1 MSMLKVKRK
10 TLFILGI
17 AIVMILLAVTS
28 SYAVTSQTT
37 ENPDHVYLSNISYL
51 NEKSFVQ
58 SAYSILLD
66 KNQDSDF
73 ITLNVNG
80 KKMPF
85 LKGICAWATSEI
97 VYDLREYDYDY
108 FTSYIGVD
116 ASEQSD
122 YFNTGAK
129 FYIYTSVDG
138 DYWEERYQSDI
149 LYGWSE
155 APFIKINIKDA
166 NYLKLVADEN
176 QEYPGDFWSPW
187 YDETVYADAK
197 LIKESYVE
205 DTAEVD
211 FIKTVEEYD
220 KKIKTYSVNQEIT
233 GEFEIALLQR
243 EFVKNV
249 GYDLLQQFVRYSDE
263 NYQVISW
270 LMNNV
275 DNLRLYIIG
284 GEPDGSYMESLRV
297 LSKLYATYKDDLNK
311 EDITANGTALKN
323 LYRKMMISLSLTHS
337 TDVGLWAGGMTNNPN
352 DPNNSYAVTRY
363 EIYKK
368 MHQEGKLDSKI
379 FESLTIEEMRFVTN
393 NIIDDEEIE
402 WLNAYT
408 TEHNSRNPYSYIEY
422 TFGYEYSKSEYY
434 DPSNY
439 EKWNQ
444 KYNLSKY
451 NITYQTG
458 YPKLWI
464 VFEEGGVC
472 GALSKTGSNIWGSYG
487 VPSSVVSQPGH
498 AAYIYYSLDSNGNG
512 IWNLYND
519 ISGWQQSGKT
529 EKLTI
534 RMPNGWGNG
543 SYASQY
549 PVPYVLLAQ
558 GALNDFDNYE
568 KSEEILLLANTYKG
582 NEEELYNIYRKA
594 LEVQP
599 LNFDAWHGL
608 VNLYISDD
616 TKTSEEKYILAQEI
630 ANSLKY
636 YPLPMHDLLKLI
648 EPSIEETEYTVALNV
663 LLTKTLTEGT
673 MATSNETIQEVAV
686 REVANYLL
694 GNTDTEI
701 ATFSF
706 DGENAGA
713 IVLGSRFEGVGVA
726 WEYSL
731 NNQETWTQVHEHK
744 VQLTNE
750 EIESITAEN
759 DILVHIVGAGYEEEN
774 IYRIDILKGTIPTNL
789 YNNDLENKIIGATDL
804 MEWKYTENDSW
815 TSYKEQ
821 IPDLT
826 GDKTVTVRTGAT
838 GVYLPS
844 DELTFSF
851 TEDNQL
857 DTQKYISIDHLSI
870 FQVSSEELGTNEGA
884 QNAIDGNIHTMWH
897 SSWNGD
903 DSERYII
910 IELDEPKYISALE
923 YVPRQIGN
931 NGRIKE
937 GQILV
942 SMDGKTWTDVATITN
957 WADSP
962 DSKMVVFDEVI
973 KSQYVKLV
981 ATENYGDGRDFITA
995 TMINLFE
1002 DTTQKE
1008 ESEIPPN
1015 EEEKPGEIPDET
1027 LPENPDEE
1035 QKPEQKPEEKP
1046 TPDEEEKPEGKP
1058 DEIPNPDE
1066 GEQPD
1071 ETPDEQPTPD
1081 EEEKPEQK
1089 PEETLPEDP
1098 DEEEEPDK
1106 TPEQKPNPDEGE
1118 QPEETPEQT
1127 PTPDGG
1133 QKPEQK
1139 PEQTPTPDEGQKPEQ
1154 KPEQT
1159 PTPGGGQKPEQ
1170 KPEQTPTP
1178 GGGQKPEQKP
1188 EQTPTP
1194 GGGQKPEQ
1202 KPVQTST
1209 PDEGQKPEENS
1220 EEILA
1225 LDEEEKAEE
1234 TSDEILTS
1242 EEEQKTE
1249 EITEETLIQDQGKII
1264 NAKEP
1269 DITVEET
1276 SPKTAWSKIILI
1288 IIVVVGI
1295 LISIF
1300 YINKKRNLFRNSKN

>member
-352 DPNNSYAVTRY
+352 DPNNSNAVARY

-379 FESLTIEEMRFVTN
+379 FESLTIEEMRFVMN

-408 TEHNSRNPYSYIEY
+408 TQYDSRNPYSYIEY

-558 GALNDFDNYE
+558 GALNDFNNYE

-616 TKTSEEKYILAQEI
+616 TKTSEEKYRLAQEI

-973 KSQYVKLV
+973 KSKYVKLV

-1002 DTTQKE
+1002 DTTQEE
-1008 ESEIPPN
+1008 ESETPPN
-1015 EEEKPGEIPDET
+1015 EEEKPEEIPDET

-1046 TPDEEEKPEGKP
+1046 TPDEEEKPE
-1058 DEIPNPDE
+1058 
-1066 GEQPD
+1066 

-1106 TPEQKPNPDEGE
+1106 IPEQPTPDEGE
-1118 QPEETPEQT
+1118 QPEDTPDETLPENPEEGQKPEQT

-1139 PEQTPTPDEGQKPEQ
+1139 PEQIPTPD
-1154 KPEQT
+1154 
-1159 PTPGGGQKPEQ
+1159 GGQKPEQ
-1170 KPEQTPTP
+1170 KPEQTPTLD
-1178 GGGQKPEQKP
+1178 GGQKPQQKPEQTPTPEGGQKTEQKP
-1188 EQTPTP
+1188 EQTPT
-1194 GGGQKPEQ
+1194 
-1202 KPVQTST
+1202 
-1209 PDEGQKPEENS
+1209 
-1220 EEILA
+1220 
-1225 LDEEEKAEE
+1225 LDEEEKIDE
-1234 TSDEILTS
+1234 TSNEILTL
-1242 EEEQKTE
+1242 EEEQKAEEMTE
-1249 EITEETLIQDQGKII
+1249 EITEETLIQDQGKIT

-1269 DITVEET
+1269 DIAVKEET
-1276 SPKTAWSKIILI
+1276 SLKSGWSKFILI

-1295 LISIF
+1295 LISVF
-1300 YINKKRNLFRNSKN
+1300 YIKQKRNPFRISKK

>member
-17 AIVMILLAVTS
+17 AIVMILLTVTS

-51 NEKSFVQ
+51 NEKSFAQ
-58 SAYSILLD
+58 SGYSILLD

-205 DTAEVD
+205 DTSEVD

-220 KKIKTYSVNQEIT
+220 KKIKTYSINQEIT

-379 FESLTIEEMRFVTN
+379 FESLTIEEMRFVMN

-568 KSEEILLLANTYKG
+568 KSEKILLLVNTYKG
-582 NEEELYNIYRKA
+582 NKEELYNIYRKTI
-594 LEVQP
+594 EVQP

-608 VNLYISDD
+608 VNLYTTDD
-616 TKTSEEKYILAQEI
+616 TKTDEEKYMLAQEI
-630 ANSLKY
+630 ATSLKY

-648 EPSIEETEYTVALNV
+648 EPSIKETEYMVAFNV
-663 LLTKTLTEGT
+663 LLTKTLTEAT
-673 MATSNETIQEVAV
+673 QVTSNETIQEVAV

-694 GNTDTEI
+694 GNVDTEL

-804 MEWKYTENDSW
+804 MEWKYTENDTW
-815 TSYKEQ
+815 TSFKEQ

-838 GVYLPS
+838 GVSLPS

-870 FQVSSEELGTNEGA
+870 FQVSSEELGPNEGA

-903 DSERYII
+903 DSERYIV

-973 KSQYVKLV
+973 KSKYVKLV

-1002 DTTQKE
+1002 DTTQEE
-1008 ESEIPPN
+1008 ESETPPN
-1015 EEEKPGEIPDET
+1015 EEEKPEEIPDET

-1058 DEIPNPDE
+1058 DEIPNP
-1066 GEQPD
+1066 GEEEKP
-1071 ETPDEQPTPD
+1071 EEMPDEQPTPD

-1106 TPEQKPNPDEGE
+1106 IPEQKPNPDEGQRPE
-1118 QPEETPEQT
+1118 QKPEQT

-1139 PEQTPTPDEGQKPEQ
+1139 PEQT
-1154 KPEQT
+1154 
-1159 PTPGGGQKPEQ
+1159 
-1170 KPEQTPTP
+1170 
-1178 GGGQKPEQKP
+1178 
-1188 EQTPTP
+1188 
-1194 GGGQKPEQ
+1194 
-1202 KPVQTST
+1202 ST
-1209 PDEGQKPEENS
+1209 PDEGQKS
-1220 EEILA
+1220 EESEEKAEETLT
-1225 LDEEEKAEE
+1225 LDEEEKVEE

-1242 EEEQKTE
+1242 EEDQKEE